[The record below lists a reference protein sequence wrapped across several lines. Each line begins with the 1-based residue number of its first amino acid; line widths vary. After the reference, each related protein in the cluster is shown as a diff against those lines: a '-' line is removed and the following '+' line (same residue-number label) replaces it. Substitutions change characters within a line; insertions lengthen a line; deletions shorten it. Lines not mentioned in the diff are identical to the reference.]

1 MTNWQE
7 HFDKKSH
14 NELSDFN
21 YSGNAL
27 VVPVLP
33 WLEVYRNNFT
43 DKNLIRFY
51 ERILSK
57 QMGEFNNIPQ
67 NLRKAVLEF
76 TYTRLIVD
84 GVILPIAKQGLLLYD
99 DVFFLSENTSLIKIE
114 PILFKKKQSSG
125 NELVDIQTI
134 INNPDLTESYEYS
147 YPSLKLKREIINY
160 QPDTIHLSYHPIF
173 NVLTNIMSISDYRDK
188 SLRKVGWTKVQNMNC
203 LQDYNRSILEMSF
216 LIDLANKNS
225 NYSILTPPRFNHL
238 LKKKTEVS
246 CKEYKGGPL
255 IELLFPNLD
264 EIPWQDLQN
273 ICKDNNVVSLKK
285 YLIETIDD
293 SLNNDVDFT
302 TISKILQ
309 PILNEFTNEFSRVNS
324 PKKALVNL
332 IISFL
337 PIPYPF
343 SILPNIIEY
352 IKARKKNDMAM
363 AFSKI
368 RDLSVKHTT
377 HKLI

>member
-99 DVFFLSENTSLIKIE
+99 DVFFLSENTSLIKI
-114 PILFKKKQSSG
+114 
-125 NELVDIQTI
+125 
-134 INNPDLTESYEYS
+134 
-147 YPSLKLKREIINY
+147 KR
-160 QPDTIHLSYHPIF
+160 Q
-173 NVLTNIMSISDYRDK
+173 
-188 SLRKVGWTKVQNMNC
+188 
-203 LQDYNRSILEMSF
+203 
-216 LIDLANKNS
+216 
-225 NYSILTPPRFNHL
+225 
-238 LKKKTEVS
+238 
-246 CKEYKGGPL
+246 
-255 IELLFPNLD
+255 
-264 EIPWQDLQN
+264 
-273 ICKDNNVVSLKK
+273 
-285 YLIETIDD
+285 
-293 SLNNDVDFT
+293 
-302 TISKILQ
+302 
-309 PILNEFTNEFSRVNS
+309 
-324 PKKALVNL
+324 
-332 IISFL
+332 
-337 PIPYPF
+337 
-343 SILPNIIEY
+343 
-352 IKARKKNDMAM
+352 
-363 AFSKI
+363 
-368 RDLSVKHTT
+368 
-377 HKLI
+377 